1 MGLKFIKLNGT
12 RVVGEYQTFVAGSQ
26 EVTYNVPIPT
36 RVTGKIPVLNYSNN
50 KFFYTYVPEPLITTK
65 NIKIVPSAITKVQAM
80 KQLKILNKWITFK
93 TVLATNQ
100 DAQDEWDLATELQ
113 RANPFVAILAPALN
127 MTNAE
132 LDTMF
137 INASKL

>member
-1 MGLKFIKLNGT
+1 MDILKAVFELFGDCT
-12 RVVGEYQTFVAGSQ
+12 QD
-26 EVTYNVPIPT
+26 
-36 RVTGKIPVLNYSNN
+36 GKNIYIGKN
-50 KFFYTYVPEPLITTK
+50 LITSTQLADATAKATINK
-65 NIKIVPSAITKVQAM
+65 NTPVVPSAITKVQAM
-80 KQLKILNKWITFK
+80 KQLKALSKWTTFK

-113 RANPFVAILAPALN
+113 RANPFVAMLAPALN